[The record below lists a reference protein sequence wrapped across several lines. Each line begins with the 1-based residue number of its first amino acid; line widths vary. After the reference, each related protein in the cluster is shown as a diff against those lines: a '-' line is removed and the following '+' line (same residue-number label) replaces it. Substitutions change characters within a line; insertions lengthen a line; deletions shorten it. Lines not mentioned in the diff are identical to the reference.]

1 MSHRLSREGE
11 AESPGSRQ
19 ASLIHRVH
27 NRATSICAKL
37 AVEVSAVGSE
47 HTIMNAF
54 HKTLFAV
61 ALLLIFAA
69 AAPTARADVLRLT
82 LSDQITPASAEVITS
97 AIDRAERE
105 QAAAIIIELNTP
117 GGLDT
122 SMREIISRID
132 TSRVPVI
139 IYVAPSGARAA
150 SAGFLIL
157 MAADVAAMAPGT
169 ATGAAHPVM
178 VGGGEMDKTMA
189 EKVVNDAAAY
199 VRSHAERRGRD
210 PQAAES
216 TIRESKSF
224 TEREALEKHLIDLI
238 ARDDADLLAQLDGR
252 TITRFDGSKAQLAIA
267 DQPVTDIAPSL
278 RQRLLMALADPRIA
292 FILFAVGALCVYFEF
307 QHPGA
312 IVPGVVG
319 SVSVVLALYGFHML
333 PINLTG
339 VLLLAVAAG
348 LFVLEAKVQGFGVI
362 GAGGIAAAVIGA
374 MILIDVPT
382 PELRLPLSLV
392 LAVIVPFAVIL
403 VFMLKL
409 AMRARRVKVTTGMA
423 GMIGLYGRA
432 QTAIAPEGTVF
443 VRGELWRARSPMQIA
458 PGEAVRVTDING
470 LTLNVEVEKDEAIA
484 PKKAS
489 AVDE

>member
-1 MSHRLSREGE
+1 
-11 AESPGSRQ
+11 
-19 ASLIHRVH
+19 
-27 NRATSICAKL
+27 
-37 AVEVSAVGSE
+37 
-47 HTIMNAF
+47 MNACR
-54 HKTLFAV
+54 KALFAA
-61 ALLLIFAA
+61 ALLLVFAA
-69 AAPTARADVLRLT
+69 GPPARADVLRLN
-82 LSDQITPASAEVITS
+82 LSDQITPASAEVITA
-97 AIDRAERE
+97 AIARAERE
-105 QAAAIIIELNTP
+105 SAAALIITLNTP

-122 SMREIISRID
+122 SMREIVSRMD
-132 TSRVPVI
+132 TARVPVI

-150 SAGFLIL
+150 SAGFVIL
-157 MAADVAAMAPGT
+157 MAADLAAMAPGT

-178 VGGGEMDKTMA
+178 SDGRDLEKTMA
-189 EKVVNDAAAY
+189 EKVTNDAAAY

-210 PQAAES
+210 AQAAES

-224 TEREALEKHLIDLI
+224 TEREALEKHLIDFI

-252 TITRFDGSKAQLAIA
+252 TVTRFDGSKIQLALA
-267 DQPVTDIAPSL
+267 DQAVTDIEPTL
-278 RQRLLMALADPRIA
+278 RQKLLLALADPRIA
-292 FILFAVGALCVYFEF
+292 FILFAIGALCVYFEF

-319 SVSVVLALYGFHML
+319 SLSVVLALYGFHML

-339 VLLLAVAAG
+339 VLLLAVAVG
-348 LFVLEAKVQGFGVI
+348 LFVLEAKVQGFGII

-374 MILIDVPT
+374 LILIDVPT

-403 VFMLKL
+403 TLMLKL
-409 AMRARRVKVTTGMA
+409 AMRARQMKVTTGMA
-423 GMIGLYGRA
+423 GMIGLYGKA

-443 VRGELWRARSPMQIA
+443 VRGELWRARSPMTIA

-470 LTLNVEVEKDEAIA
+470 LTLNVEAEKDEAVT
-484 PKKAS
+484 PRKAS

>member
-1 MSHRLSREGE
+1 MNARKNML
-11 AESPGSRQ
+11 
-19 ASLIHRVH
+19 
-27 NRATSICAKL
+27 L
-37 AVEVSAVGSE
+37 AVG
-47 HTIMNAF
+47 
-54 HKTLFAV
+54 
-61 ALLLIFAA
+61 LLLAIVFAEQA
-69 AAPTARADVLRLT
+69 ARADVLRLT
-82 LSDQITPASAEVITS
+82 LNDQITPASAEFITS

-105 QAAAIIIELNTP
+105 QAAALIIILNTP

-122 SMREIISRID
+122 SMREIVSRID

-150 SAGFLIL
+150 SAGFIIL

-178 VGGGEMDKTMA
+178 SDGRDLDKTMA
-189 EKVVNDAAAY
+189 EKVTNDAAAY

-210 PQAAES
+210 WQAAES

-224 TEREALEKHLIDLI
+224 TEREALEKHLIEI
-238 ARDDADLLAQLDGR
+238 VARDDADLLAQLEGR
-252 TITRFDGSKAQLAIA
+252 VITRFDGGKVTLALA
-267 DQPVTDIAPSL
+267 DQSVTEITPSL

-312 IVPGVVG
+312 ILPGVVG

-339 VLLLAVAAG
+339 VLLIMVAVG
-348 LFVLEAKVQGFGVI
+348 LFVLEAKVGGFGII

-374 MILIDVPT
+374 LILVDVRT

-392 LAVIVPFAVIL
+392 LAVIVPFAVMLIL
-403 VFMLKL
+403 MLKL
-409 AMRARRVKVTTGMA
+409 AMRARRMKVTTGMA
-423 GMIGLYGRA
+423 GMIGLHGRA
-432 QTAIAPEGTVF
+432 QTAIAPMGTVF
-443 VRGELWRARSPMQIA
+443 VRGELWQARSPMRIA
-458 PGEAVRVTDING
+458 VGEGVRVTDIDG
-470 LTLNVEVEKDEAIA
+470 LTLNVEAEKDDRIA